1 MNKTALTDLHFS
13 NMILFI
19 DDLDLG
25 CAFKSYND
33 FLSIMEFGL
42 CMLYISAEYI
52 QFKAFILPL
61 SSIINE
67 VMMSL

>member
-25 CAFKSYND
+25 CAFKSYKD

-52 QFKAFILPL
+52 
-61 SSIINE
+61 
-67 VMMSL
+67 